1 MKLQLSKNV
10 KVSFNKYL
18 FLILFSFISTSL
30 EIFGVGIFIPIF
42 EFMKMN
48 GDISALTSQSSYWE
62 NFVNYFERFNISLTI
77 QNLLILA
84 FLLFFLRQIFVYIRL
99 VYRSSVTHKLAK
111 KLRQK
116 LFNNYL
122 STDFKYYEK
131 MPIGNFSNTL
141 TTEVGAA
148 ALGATAPME
157 MLVYL
162 ITCFGYFVLLSFLS
176 WEMTLFSLFVLLI
189 VYISPKSILKKTKS
203 VGQLVAKAN
212 TDISTFLISRL
223 KSPRLIRLAK
233 TENLEKKQFDFLVDQ
248 QTQRNIYNAILNSR
262 TEIIVEPLVIIF
274 SLIFIYIA
282 YAFLNLTIE
291 TIGIYLVI
299 TVRLLPL
306 VKAILKQKQNIKY
319 LTGSINLIE
328 EKFADMEK
336 HKEQDVGY
344 DDIQT
349 FEKIEFKNVSFKYDT
364 KKDSALNKINLK
376 ISSNKFIT
384 IVGPTGSGKSTLV
397 DLIPRLKNISSGQ
410 IHINDKPIQNYT
422 LHSLRRL
429 ISFAPQNPQL
439 FNGTI
444 KEHIQYGS
452 FLSKDEEVNKCIK
465 LCGLSDLVEKLPE
478 KLNTI
483 IGDDAMLLSGGQ
495 KRRID
500 LARAVISDSP
510 ILILDEPTS
519 NLDFNSAKDFIN
531 SLLIIKKQT
540 GKTIIIITHDLL
552 SCRFS
557 DEIAVLRDGSIE
569 SFGSYEEVLK
579 TSKWFKNS
587 IDKNG

>member
-10 KVSFNKYL
+10 KVGFDKYL
-18 FLILFSFISTSL
+18 FLILLSFISTSL

-48 GDISALTSQSSYWE
+48 GDISVLTSQSSYWE

-77 QNLLILA
+77 QNLLIFA
-84 FLLFFLRQIFVYIRL
+84 FILFFLRQVFVYIRL

-162 ITCFGYFVLLSFLS
+162 ITCFGYFILLSFLS
-176 WEMTLFSLFVLLI
+176 WEMTLFSLLVLLI

-212 TDISTFLISRL
+212 TDVSTFLISRL

-233 TENLEKKQFDFLVDQ
+233 TENLEKKQFDFLVNQ
-248 QTQRNIYNAILNSR
+248 QTQKNIYNAILNSR

-282 YAFLNLTIE
+282 YAFLNLKIE
-291 TIGIYLVI
+291 TIGIYLVV

-328 EKFADMEK
+328 EKFVDMEK
-336 HKEQDVGY
+336 HKEQDAGY
-344 DDIQT
+344 DDIQN
-349 FEKIEFKNVSFKYDT
+349 FEKIEFKNVSFQYDT
-364 KKDSALNKINLK
+364 KKDLALNKINLK

-410 IHINDKPIQNYT
+410 ININDKPIQNYT
-422 LHSLRRL
+422 LHSLRRM

-452 FLSKDEEVNKCIK
+452 FLSKDEEVKRCVK

-531 SLLIIKKQT
+531 SLLVIKKET

-552 SCRFS
+552 SCKFS

-569 SFGSYEEVLK
+569 SFGSYQDVLK
-579 TSKWFKNS
+579 TNQWFKNS
-587 IDKNG
+587 LGKNG

>member
-10 KVSFNKYL
+10 KVGFNKYA
-18 FLILFSFISTSL
+18 FLILLSFISTSL

-48 GDISALTSQSSYWE
+48 GDISVLTSQSSHWE
-62 NFVNYFERFNISLTI
+62 HLVNYFDKFNISLTM
-77 QNLLILA
+77 QSLLIIA

-99 VYRSSVTHKLAK
+99 VYRSSVTHNLAK
-111 KLRQK
+111 NLRQK

-176 WEMTLFSLFVLLI
+176 WEMTLFSLLVLLI
-189 VYISPKSILKKTKS
+189 VYISPKTILKKTKS
-203 VGQLVAKAN
+203 VGQLIAKAN

-233 TENLEKKQFDFLVDQ
+233 TENLEKKQFDFLVNQ
-248 QTQRNIYNAILNSR
+248 QTQKNIHGAVLTSK

-274 SLIFIYIA
+274 SLIFIYVS
-282 YAFLNLTIE
+282 YTFLNLKIE

-328 EKFADMEK
+328 EKFSDMAK
-336 HKEQDVGY
+336 HKEKDTGHDQ
-344 DDIQT
+344 IKE
-349 FEKIEFKNVSFKYDT
+349 FKKIEFKNVSFKYDT
-364 KKDSALNKINLK
+364 KKDLALNKINLK

-397 DLIPRLKNISSGQ
+397 DLIPRLQNISSGQ
-410 IHINDKPIQNYT
+410 IHINDKPIENYT
-422 LHSLRRL
+422 LNSLRRL

-452 FLSKDEEVNKCIK
+452 FLSKDEEINKYIK

-519 NLDFNSAKDFIN
+519 NLDLNSAKDFIN
-531 SLLIIKKQT
+531 SLLAIKKET

-557 DEIAVLRDGSIE
+557 DEVVVLRDGSIE
-569 SFGSYEEVLK
+569 SFGSYQDVLK
-579 TSKWFKNS
+579 NNQWFKNS
-587 IDKNG
+587 LDKNG